1 MLQVDI
7 LVDDLDVRRGETD
20 RTAVRYAGLS
30 RALVKLIVL
39 KPNQLEIY

>member
-1 MLQVDI
+1 MLQVVI
-7 LVDDLDVRRGETD
+7 LVDDLDVRLGETD
-20 RTAVRYAGLS
+20 KTAVRYAGLS